1 MPAKVILNPYS
12 NRWKAK
18 ERWADA
24 ASALN
29 AAGVEFEMSQTDGPG
44 HATDLTAS
52 AVEAGFSPI
61 IVAGGDGTIGEVL
74 NGLARVKGDDPWGP
88 LGILPLGTANDLS
101 YTLNLPLD
109 LGEAAQVIA
118 NGKTRLM
125 DVGIV
130 NGKYFANN
138 SATGIEPYVTT
149 IQVKITRVRGIL
161 RYLIAAL
168 RGINDNPTWNVKME
182 WDDGRYEG
190 PVTLVTVGNGVRSG
204 GIFYMIPHAD
214 LFDGRLTVVYGYVKG
229 KLGLLNLL
237 PRTMKPGKGSYVE
250 DSHIREFSTT
260 HMRLRFTTPTPAHVD
275 GELFPNYIQDLEYQI
290 LPSRLKIIMP

>member
-44 HATDLTAS
+44 YATDLTAS

-101 YTLNLPLD
+101 YTLNLPL
-109 LGEAAQVIA
+109 V
-118 NGKTRLM
+118 LM
-125 DVGIV
+125 
-130 NGKYFANN
+130 
-138 SATGIEPYVTT
+138 
-149 IQVKITRVRGIL
+149 
-161 RYLIAAL
+161 LIAPIVPVL
-168 RGINDNPTWNVKME
+168 NDPTAPLAV
-182 WDDGRYEG
+182 
-190 PVTLVTVGNGVRSG
+190 
-204 GIFYMIPHAD
+204 F
-214 LFDGRLTVVYGYVKG
+214 
-229 KLGLLNLL
+229 
-237 PRTMKPGKGSYVE
+237 
-250 DSHIREFSTT
+250 REV
-260 HMRLRFTTPTPAHVD
+260 VD
-275 GELFPNYIQDLEYQI
+275 GQFILFSII
-290 LPSRLKIIMP
+290 LIFLAQWAGTLPPYLQKRIHISLSGSRKSRWKICHLSLLILAIATALCPP